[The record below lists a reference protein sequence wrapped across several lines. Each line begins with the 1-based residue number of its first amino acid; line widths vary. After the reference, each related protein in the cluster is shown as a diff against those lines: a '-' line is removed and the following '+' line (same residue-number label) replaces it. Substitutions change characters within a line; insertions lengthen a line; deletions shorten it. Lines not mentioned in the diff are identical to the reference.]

1 MQTNNEQNPFYLK
14 LETGTVHGGSRIL
27 AMTHL
32 PRVFSLSQAMLLA
45 AHLIKLAGGLDAF
58 EETAREVGLIPDA
71 PAPKDVPAIAEPN
84 AAMRQAAG
92 VQLGVIAKD
101 GEAFTPAAIEPRPVP
116 IAIQEP
122 DPAPDASAESPAAQT
137 SGSSPDA
144 VTPAAS

>member
-71 PAPKDVPAIAEPN
+71 PAPKDTVEASAGMLSEPASLDLSKMGLAAPIGQIQIPN
-84 AAMRQAAG
+84 
-92 VQLGVIAKD
+92 
-101 GEAFTPAAIEPRPVP
+101 
-116 IAIQEP
+116 P
-122 DPAPDASAESPAAQT
+122 DPAPDASADSPAAQT